1 MFKKKRTNIYDSY
14 EDDIQDIASKEAEL
28 LNSYNENDDEYY
40 EIDSDNENLDI
51 DNIEDYEVIEVDDSE
66 KEEKEPEVNNDVDN
80 DINIDNNTTDYE
92 SENYEEYSKEDEEYL
107 EESPKKRNSSKLV
120 HFLNILFV
128 IIIIALLMITTDIIC
143 ISKYNIGPF
152 FAIPTHTY
160 KDGGTKE
167 YYGLGYKVIKYHQVQ
182 GRKDTEIGLWSLK
195 YNIEPTT
202 VKSLDLAIEF
212 YNDEA
217 KTYKKYYKKF
227 VRVVSTLEK
236 VDEKNN
242 TITLSYIDE
251 GKKYSL
257 DIQCDMASKNSNIDK
272 LEKGKEVTIIG
283 TVNKYD
289 FKSSKRVGK
298 LYINNCFAEQ

>member
-1 MFKKKRTNIYDSY
+1 MFKKKRTNLYDSY
-14 EDDIQDIASKEAEL
+14 EDDIQDIASKETEL
-28 LNSYNENDDEYY
+28 LKSYNENTEEYY
-40 EIDSDNENLDI
+40 EDSRDNENLDI
-51 DNIEDYEVIEVDDSE
+51 DNIDDYEVIEIDDSD
-66 KEEKEPEVNNDVDN
+66 KEEKELEVDN
-80 DINIDNNTTDYE
+80 DSNNDNNMTDYE
-92 SENYEEYSKEDEEYL
+92 TENYDEYSTEDEYL
-107 EESPKKRNSSKLV
+107 EENDTKQKSSKLV
-120 HFLNILFV
+120 RFLNILFV
-128 IIIIALLMITTDIIC
+128 IIIISLLMITTDIIC
-143 ISKYNIGPF
+143 VSKYNIGPF
-152 FAIPTHTY
+152 FAIPTKTY

-202 VKSLDLAIEF
+202 IKSVDLAIEF
-212 YNDEA
+212 YNNEA

-242 TITLSYIDE
+242 TITLSYIDD

-257 DIQCDMASKNSNIDK
+257 DIECNMASKNSNIDK

-289 FKSSKRVGK
+289 FKSSKKVGK

>member
-1 MFKKKRTNIYDSY
+1 MFKKKRTNLYDSY
-14 EDDIQDIASKEAEL
+14 EDDIQDIASKETEL
-28 LNSYNENDDEYY
+28 LKSYNENTEEYY
-40 EIDSDNENLDI
+40 EDSRDNKNLDI
-51 DNIEDYEVIEVDDSE
+51 DNIDDYEAIEIDDSD
-66 KEEKEPEVNNDVDN
+66 KEEKELEVDN
-80 DINIDNNTTDYE
+80 DSNNDNNMTDYE
-92 SENYEEYSKEDEEYL
+92 TENYDDYSTEDEYL
-107 EESPKKRNSSKLV
+107 EENDTKQKSSKLV
-120 HFLNILFV
+120 RFLNILFV
-128 IIIIALLMITTDIIC
+128 IIIISLLMITTDIIC
-143 ISKYNIGPF
+143 VSKYNIGPF

-202 VKSLDLAIEF
+202 IKSVDLAIEF
-212 YNDEA
+212 YNNEA

-242 TITLSYIDE
+242 TITLSYIDD

-257 DIQCDMASKNSNIDK
+257 DIECNMASKNSNIDK

-289 FKSSKRVGK
+289 FKSRKKVGK

>member
-1 MFKKKRTNIYDSY
+1 MFKKKRTNLYDSY
-14 EDDIQDIASKEAEL
+14 EDDIQDIATKEAEL
-28 LNSYNENDDEYY
+28 LNSYNENTEEYY
-40 EIDSDNENLDI
+40 EDNENLDI
-51 DNIEDYEVIEVDDSE
+51 NNINDYEVIEIDDSD
-66 KEEKEPEVNNDVDN
+66 KEEKELEVDN
-80 DINIDNNTTDYE
+80 DSNNDNNMTDYE
-92 SENYEEYSKEDEEYL
+92 TENYDEYSPEDEYL
-107 EESPKKRNSSKLV
+107 EENPKNRNSSKLV

-128 IIIIALLMITTDIIC
+128 IIIIALLMIATDIIC
-143 ISKYNIGPF
+143 VSKYNIGPF

-202 VKSLDLAIEF
+202 IKSVDLAIEF

-236 VDEKNN
+236 IDEKNN

-257 DIQCDMASKNSNIDK
+257 DIECNMASKNSNIDK

-289 FKSSKRVGK
+289 FKSSKKVGK

>member
-1 MFKKKRTNIYDSY
+1 MFKKKRTNLYDSY
-14 EDDIQDIASKEAEL
+14 EDDIQDIASKETEL
-28 LNSYNENDDEYY
+28 LKSYNENTEEYY
-40 EIDSDNENLDI
+40 EDSRDNENLDI
-51 DNIEDYEVIEVDDSE
+51 DNIDDYEVIEIDDSD
-66 KEEKEPEVNNDVDN
+66 KEEKELEVDN
-80 DINIDNNTTDYE
+80 DSNNDNNMTDYE
-92 SENYEEYSKEDEEYL
+92 TENYDGYSTEDEYL
-107 EESPKKRNSSKLV
+107 EENDTKQKSSKLV
-120 HFLNILFV
+120 RFLNILFV
-128 IIIIALLMITTDIIC
+128 IIIISLLMITTDIIC
-143 ISKYNIGPF
+143 VSKYNIGPF

-202 VKSLDLAIEF
+202 IKSVDLAIEF
-212 YNDEA
+212 YNNEA

-242 TITLSYIDE
+242 TITLSYIDD

-257 DIQCDMASKNSNIDK
+257 DIECNMASKNSNIDK

-289 FKSSKRVGK
+289 FKSRKKVGK

>member
-1 MFKKKRTNIYDSY
+1 MFKKKRTNLYDSY
-14 EDDIQDIASKEAEL
+14 EDDIQDIATKEAEL
-28 LNSYNENDDEYY
+28 LNSYNENTEDYY
-40 EIDSDNENLDI
+40 EDNSDNENLDI
-51 DNIEDYEVIEVDDSE
+51 NNINDYEVIEIDDSD
-66 KEEKEPEVNNDVDN
+66 KEEKELEVDN
-80 DINIDNNTTDYE
+80 DINNDNNMADYE
-92 SENYEEYSKEDEEYL
+92 TENYDEYSPEDEYL
-107 EESPKKRNSSKLV
+107 EENPKNRNSSKLV

-128 IIIIALLMITTDIIC
+128 IIIIALLMIATDIIC
-143 ISKYNIGPF
+143 VSKYNIGPF

-202 VKSLDLAIEF
+202 IKSIDLAIEF

-236 VDEKNN
+236 IDEKNN

-257 DIQCDMASKNSNIDK
+257 DIECNMASKNSNIDK

-289 FKSSKRVGK
+289 FKSSKKVGK

>member
-1 MFKKKRTNIYDSY
+1 MFKKKRTNLYDSY
-14 EDDIQDIASKEAEL
+14 EDDIQDIASKETEL
-28 LNSYNENDDEYY
+28 LKSYNENTEEYY
-40 EIDSDNENLDI
+40 EDSRDNENLDI
-51 DNIEDYEVIEVDDSE
+51 DNIDDYEVIEIDDSD
-66 KEEKEPEVNNDVDN
+66 KEEKELEVDKDSNND
-80 DINIDNNTTDYE
+80 NNMTDYE
-92 SENYEEYSKEDEEYL
+92 QENYDDYSTEDEYL
-107 EESPKKRNSSKLV
+107 EENDTKQKSSKLV
-120 HFLNILFV
+120 RFLNILFV
-128 IIIIALLMITTDIIC
+128 IIIISLLMITTDIIC
-143 ISKYNIGPF
+143 VSKYNIGPF

-202 VKSLDLAIEF
+202 IKSVDLAIEF
-212 YNDEA
+212 YNNEA

-242 TITLSYIDE
+242 TITLSYIDD

-257 DIQCDMASKNSNIDK
+257 DIECNMASKNSNIDK

-289 FKSSKRVGK
+289 FKSSKKVGK

>member
-1 MFKKKRTNIYDSY
+1 MFKKKRTNLYDSY
-14 EDDIQDIASKEAEL
+14 EDDIQDIATKEAEL
-28 LNSYNENDDEYY
+28 LNSYNENTEDYY
-40 EIDSDNENLDI
+40 EDNSDNENLDI
-51 DNIEDYEVIEVDDSE
+51 NNINDYEVIEIDDSD
-66 KEEKEPEVNNDVDN
+66 KEEKELEVDN
-80 DINIDNNTTDYE
+80 DINNDNNMADYE
-92 SENYEEYSKEDEEYL
+92 TENYDEYSPEDEYL
-107 EESPKKRNSSKLV
+107 EENPKNRNSSKLV

-128 IIIIALLMITTDIIC
+128 IIIIALLMIATDIIC
-143 ISKYNIGPF
+143 VSKYNIGPF

-202 VKSLDLAIEF
+202 IKSVDLAIEF

-236 VDEKNN
+236 IDEKNN

-257 DIQCDMASKNSNIDK
+257 DIECNMASKNSNIDK

-289 FKSSKRVGK
+289 FKSSKKVGK

>member
-1 MFKKKRTNIYDSY
+1 MFKKKRTNLYDSY
-14 EDDIQDIASKEAEL
+14 EDDIQDIATKEAEL
-28 LNSYNENDDEYY
+28 LNSYNENTEEYY
-40 EIDSDNENLDI
+40 EDNENLDI
-51 DNIEDYEVIEVDDSE
+51 NNINDYEVIEIDDSD
-66 KEEKEPEVNNDVDN
+66 KEEKELEVDN
-80 DINIDNNTTDYE
+80 DSNNDNNMTDYE
-92 SENYEEYSKEDEEYL
+92 TENYDEYSPEDEYL
-107 EESPKKRNSSKLV
+107 EENPKNRNSSKLV

-128 IIIIALLMITTDIIC
+128 IIIIASLMIATDIIC
-143 ISKYNIGPF
+143 VSKYNIGPF

-202 VKSLDLAIEF
+202 IKSVDLAIEF

-236 VDEKNN
+236 IDEKNN

-257 DIQCDMASKNSNIDK
+257 DIECNMASKNSNIDK
-272 LEKGKEVTIIG
+272 LEKGK
-283 TVNKYD
+283 
-289 FKSSKRVGK
+289 
-298 LYINNCFAEQ
+298 

>member
-1 MFKKKRTNIYDSY
+1 MFKKKRTNLYDSY
-14 EDDIQDIASKEAEL
+14 EDDIQDIASKETEL
-28 LNSYNENDDEYY
+28 LKSYNENTGDYY
-40 EIDSDNENLDI
+40 EDISDNENLDI
-51 DNIEDYEVIEVDDSE
+51 DDIDDYEVIEIDDSD
-66 KEEKEPEVNNDVDN
+66 KELKELEVGNDSN
-80 DINIDNNTTDYE
+80 SDNNMTDYE
-92 SENYEEYSKEDEEYL
+92 HENYDEYSTEDEYL
-107 EESPKKRNSSKLV
+107 EENDTKQKSSKSV
-120 HFLNILFV
+120 RFLNILFV
-128 IIIIALLMITTDIIC
+128 IIIISLLMITTDIIC
-143 ISKYNIGPF
+143 VSKYNIGPF
-152 FAIPTHTY
+152 FAIPTNTY

-202 VKSLDLAIEF
+202 IKSVDLAIEF
-212 YNDEA
+212 YNNEA

-242 TITLSYIDE
+242 TITLSYIDD

-257 DIQCDMASKNSNIDK
+257 DIECNMASKNSNIDK

-289 FKSSKRVGK
+289 FKSSKKVGK

>member
-1 MFKKKRTNIYDSY
+1 MFKKKRTNLYDSY
-14 EDDIQDIASKEAEL
+14 EDDIQDIASKETEL
-28 LNSYNENDDEYY
+28 LKSYNENTEEYY
-40 EIDSDNENLDI
+40 EDSRDNENLDI
-51 DNIEDYEVIEVDDSE
+51 DNIDDYEVIEIDDSD
-66 KEEKEPEVNNDVDN
+66 KEEKELEVDKDSNND
-80 DINIDNNTTDYE
+80 NNMTDYE
-92 SENYEEYSKEDEEYL
+92 QENYDDYSTEDEYL
-107 EESPKKRNSSKLV
+107 EENDTKQKRSKLV
-120 HFLNILFV
+120 RFLNILFV
-128 IIIIALLMITTDIIC
+128 IIIISLLMITTDIIC
-143 ISKYNIGPF
+143 VSKYNIGPF

-202 VKSLDLAIEF
+202 IKSVDLAIEF
-212 YNDEA
+212 YNNEA

-242 TITLSYIDE
+242 TITLSYIDD
-251 GKKYSL
+251 GNKYSL
-257 DIQCDMASKNSNIDK
+257 DIECNMASKNSNIDK

-289 FKSSKRVGK
+289 FKSSKKVGK

>member
-1 MFKKKRTNIYDSY
+1 MFKKKRTNLYDSY
-14 EDDIQDIASKEAEL
+14 EDDIQDIASKETEL
-28 LNSYNENDDEYY
+28 LKSYNENTEEYY
-40 EIDSDNENLDI
+40 EDSRDNENLDI
-51 DNIEDYEVIEVDDSE
+51 DNIDDYEVIEIDDSD
-66 KEEKEPEVNNDVDN
+66 KEEKELEVDN
-80 DINIDNNTTDYE
+80 DSNNDNNMTDYE
-92 SENYEEYSKEDEEYL
+92 TENYDGYSTEDEYL
-107 EESPKKRNSSKLV
+107 EENDTKQKSSKLV
-120 HFLNILFV
+120 RFLNILFV
-128 IIIIALLMITTDIIC
+128 IIIISLLMITTDIIC
-143 ISKYNIGPF
+143 VSKYNIGPL

-202 VKSLDLAIEF
+202 IKSVDLAIEF
-212 YNDEA
+212 YNNEA

-242 TITLSYIDE
+242 TITLSYIDD

-257 DIQCDMASKNSNIDK
+257 DIECNMASKNSNIDK

-289 FKSSKRVGK
+289 FKSSKKVGK

>member
-1 MFKKKRTNIYDSY
+1 MFKKKRTNLYDSY
-14 EDDIQDIASKEAEL
+14 EDDIQDIASKETEL
-28 LNSYNENDDEYY
+28 LKSYNENTEEYY
-40 EIDSDNENLDI
+40 EDSRDNENLDI
-51 DNIEDYEVIEVDDSE
+51 DNIDDYEVIEIDDSD
-66 KEEKEPEVNNDVDN
+66 KEEKELEVDN
-80 DINIDNNTTDYE
+80 DSNNDNNMTDYE
-92 SENYEEYSKEDEEYL
+92 TENYDEYSTEDEYL
-107 EESPKKRNSSKLV
+107 EENDTKQKSSKLV
-120 HFLNILFV
+120 RFLNILFV
-128 IIIIALLMITTDIIC
+128 IIIISLLMITTDIIC
-143 ISKYNIGPF
+143 VSKYNIGPF

-202 VKSLDLAIEF
+202 IKSVDLAIEF
-212 YNDEA
+212 YNNEA

-242 TITLSYIDE
+242 TITLSYIDD

-257 DIQCDMASKNSNIDK
+257 DIECNMASKNSNIDK

-283 TVNKYD
+283 TVNKYG
-289 FKSSKRVGK
+289 FKSSKKVGK

>member
-1 MFKKKRTNIYDSY
+1 MFKKKRTNLYDSY
-14 EDDIQDIASKEAEL
+14 EDDIQDIASKETEL
-28 LNSYNENDDEYY
+28 LKSYNENTEEYY
-40 EIDSDNENLDI
+40 EDSRDNENLDI
-51 DNIEDYEVIEVDDSE
+51 DNIDDYEVIEIDDSD
-66 KEEKEPEVNNDVDN
+66 KEEKELEVDN
-80 DINIDNNTTDYE
+80 DSNNDNNMTDYE
-92 SENYEEYSKEDEEYL
+92 TENYDDYSTEDEYL
-107 EESPKKRNSSKLV
+107 EENDTKQKSSKLV
-120 HFLNILFV
+120 RFLNILFV
-128 IIIIALLMITTDIIC
+128 IIIISLLMITTDIIC
-143 ISKYNIGPF
+143 VSKYNIGPF
-152 FAIPTHTY
+152 FAISTHTY

-202 VKSLDLAIEF
+202 IKSVDLAIEF
-212 YNDEA
+212 YNNEA

-242 TITLSYIDE
+242 TITLSYIDD

-257 DIQCDMASKNSNIDK
+257 DIECNMASKNSNIDK

-289 FKSSKRVGK
+289 FKSSKKVGK

>member
-1 MFKKKRTNIYDSY
+1 MFKKKRTNLYDSY
-14 EDDIQDIASKEAEL
+14 EDDIQDIASKETEL
-28 LNSYNENDDEYY
+28 LKSYNENTEEYY
-40 EIDSDNENLDI
+40 EDSRDNENLDI
-51 DNIEDYEVIEVDDSE
+51 DNIDDYEVIEIDDSD
-66 KEEKEPEVNNDVDN
+66 KEEKELEVDN
-80 DINIDNNTTDYE
+80 DSNNDNNMTDYE
-92 SENYEEYSKEDEEYL
+92 TENYDDYSTEDEYL
-107 EESPKKRNSSKLV
+107 EENDTKQKSSKLV
-120 HFLNILFV
+120 RFLNILFV
-128 IIIIALLMITTDIIC
+128 IIIISLLMITTDIIC
-143 ISKYNIGPF
+143 VSKYNIGPF

-202 VKSLDLAIEF
+202 IKSVDLAIEF
-212 YNDEA
+212 YNNEA

-242 TITLSYIDE
+242 TITLSYIDD

-257 DIQCDMASKNSNIDK
+257 DIECNMASKNSNIDK

-289 FKSSKRVGK
+289 FKSSKKVGK

>member
-1 MFKKKRTNIYDSY
+1 MFKKKRTNLYDSY
-14 EDDIQDIASKEAEL
+14 EDDIQDIATKEAEL
-28 LNSYNENDDEYY
+28 LNSYNENTEEYY
-40 EIDSDNENLDI
+40 EDNENLDI
-51 DNIEDYEVIEVDDSE
+51 NNINDYEVIEIDDSD
-66 KEEKEPEVNNDVDN
+66 KEEKELEVDN
-80 DINIDNNTTDYE
+80 DSNNDNNMTDYE
-92 SENYEEYSKEDEEYL
+92 TENYDEYSPEGEYL
-107 EESPKKRNSSKLV
+107 EENPKNRNSSKLV

-128 IIIIALLMITTDIIC
+128 IIIIALLMIATDIIC
-143 ISKYNIGPF
+143 VSKYNIGPF

-202 VKSLDLAIEF
+202 IKSVDLAIEF

-236 VDEKNN
+236 IDEKNN

-257 DIQCDMASKNSNIDK
+257 DIECNMASKNSNIDK

-289 FKSSKRVGK
+289 FKSSKKVGK

>member
-1 MFKKKRTNIYDSY
+1 MFKKKRTNLYDSY
-14 EDDIQDIASKEAEL
+14 EDDIQDIASKETEL
-28 LNSYNENDDEYY
+28 LKSYNENTEEYY
-40 EIDSDNENLDI
+40 EDSRDNENLDI
-51 DNIEDYEVIEVDDSE
+51 DNIDDYEVIEIDDSD
-66 KEEKEPEVNNDVDN
+66 KEEKELEVDN
-80 DINIDNNTTDYE
+80 DSNNDNNMTDYE
-92 SENYEEYSKEDEEYL
+92 TENIDGYSTEDEYL
-107 EESPKKRNSSKLV
+107 EENDTKQKSSKLV
-120 HFLNILFV
+120 RFLNILFV
-128 IIIIALLMITTDIIC
+128 IIIISLLMITTDIIC
-143 ISKYNIGPF
+143 VSKYNIGPL

-202 VKSLDLAIEF
+202 IKSVDLAIEF
-212 YNDEA
+212 YNNEA

-242 TITLSYIDE
+242 TITLSYIDD

-257 DIQCDMASKNSNIDK
+257 DIECNMASKNSNIDK

-289 FKSSKRVGK
+289 FKSSKKVGK

>member
-1 MFKKKRTNIYDSY
+1 MFKKKRTNLYDSY
-14 EDDIQDIASKEAEL
+14 EDDIQDIASKETEL
-28 LNSYNENDDEYY
+28 LKTYNENTEEYY
-40 EIDSDNENLDI
+40 EDSRDNENLDI
-51 DNIEDYEVIEVDDSE
+51 DNIDDYEVIEIDDSD
-66 KEEKEPEVNNDVDN
+66 KEEKELEVDN
-80 DINIDNNTTDYE
+80 DSNNDNNMTDYE
-92 SENYEEYSKEDEEYL
+92 TENYDDYSTEDEYL
-107 EESPKKRNSSKLV
+107 EENDTKQKSSKLV
-120 HFLNILFV
+120 RFLNILFV
-128 IIIIALLMITTDIIC
+128 IIIISLLMITTDIIC
-143 ISKYNIGPF
+143 VSKYNIGPF

-202 VKSLDLAIEF
+202 IKSVDLAIEF
-212 YNDEA
+212 YNNEA

-242 TITLSYIDE
+242 TITLSYIDD

-257 DIQCDMASKNSNIDK
+257 DIECNMASKNSNIDK

-289 FKSSKRVGK
+289 FKYSKKVGK

>member
-1 MFKKKRTNIYDSY
+1 MFKKKRTNLYDSY
-14 EDDIQDIASKEAEL
+14 EDDIQDIATKEAEL
-28 LNSYNENDDEYY
+28 LNSYNENKEDYY
-40 EIDSDNENLDI
+40 EDNSDNENLDI
-51 DNIEDYEVIEVDDSE
+51 NNINDYEVIEIDDSD
-66 KEEKEPEVNNDVDN
+66 KEEKELEVDN
-80 DINIDNNTTDYE
+80 DINNDNNMADYE
-92 SENYEEYSKEDEEYL
+92 TENYDEYSPEDEYL
-107 EESPKKRNSSKLV
+107 EENPKNRNSSKLV

-128 IIIIALLMITTDIIC
+128 IIIIALLMIATDIIC
-143 ISKYNIGPF
+143 VSKYNIGPF

-202 VKSLDLAIEF
+202 IKSVDLAIEF

-236 VDEKNN
+236 IDEKNN

-257 DIQCDMASKNSNIDK
+257 DIECNMASKNSNIDK

-289 FKSSKRVGK
+289 FKSSKKVGK

>member
-1 MFKKKRTNIYDSY
+1 MFKKKRTNLYDSY
-14 EDDIQDIASKEAEL
+14 EDDIQDIASKETEL
-28 LNSYNENDDEYY
+28 LKSYNENTEEYY
-40 EIDSDNENLDI
+40 EDSRDNENLDI
-51 DNIEDYEVIEVDDSE
+51 DNIDDYEVIEIDDSD
-66 KEEKEPEVNNDVDN
+66 KEEKELEVDKDSNND
-80 DINIDNNTTDYE
+80 NNMTDYE
-92 SENYEEYSKEDEEYL
+92 QENYDDYSTEDEYL
-107 EESPKKRNSSKLV
+107 EENDTKQKRSKLV
-120 HFLNILFV
+120 RFLNILFV
-128 IIIIALLMITTDIIC
+128 IIIISLLMITTDIIC
-143 ISKYNIGPF
+143 VSKYNIGPF

-202 VKSLDLAIEF
+202 IKSVDLAIEF
-212 YNDEA
+212 YNNEA

-242 TITLSYIDE
+242 TITLSYIDD

-257 DIQCDMASKNSNIDK
+257 DIECNMASKNSNIDK

-289 FKSSKRVGK
+289 FKSSKKVGK